1 MIGPDV
7 VTAAFDDTDGRKRGI
22 AEQIIQ
28 QALNNQSGCVS
39 FQVVQE
45 TLNWLNKNQMLHP
58 GDRTAYME
66 TELIPLWTQNPVWQN
81 QPTLDTYLRALQIQD
96 AYQLH
101 FYAGLLV
108 SGAIDAGCQTL
119 YSGMY
124 DSQQKIE
131 GVDIVNPF
139 N

>member
-1 MIGPDV
+1 
-7 VTAAFDDTDGRKRGI
+7 
-22 AEQIIQ
+22 
-28 QALNNQSGCVS
+28 
-39 FQVVQE
+39 
-45 TLNWLNKNQMLHP
+45 
-58 GDRTAYME
+58 ME

-81 QPTLDTYLRALQIQD
+81 QPTLDIYLRALQIQD